1 MKGAVKELLGDI
13 AYHDDIQNYEQAKEY
28 YTSAIN
34 ERPKYAEIYVK
45 IGKCNEKLRLFD
57 DAIKMFKKGIKKD
70 PEHFDAHYKLG
81 LVYVRNNQ
89 RQKGLEMLLKAHE
102 IQPDD
107 IETLL
112 KISEI
117 YLRDD
122 QKLDEAE
129 RYIKMALELNN
140 DIPEAHIS
148 LGRIY
153 DKKGIDDLALEQY
166 KIGIKGKINM
176 NSKLQALG

>member
-1 MKGAVKELLGDI
+1 
-13 AYHDDIQNYEQAKEY
+13 
-28 YTSAIN
+28 
-34 ERPKYAEIYVK
+34 
-45 IGKCNEKLRLFD
+45 
-57 DAIKMFKKGIKKD
+57 MFKKALRKDKKN
-70 PEHFDAHYKLG
+70 FVANYKLG
-81 LVYVRNNQ
+81 LVYIRNNQ
-89 RQKGLEMLLKAHE
+89 RKEGLKSLLVAHE
-102 IQPDD
+102 IEPED

-122 QKLDEAE
+122 QRLDEAE
-129 RYIKMALELNN
+129 RYIKMALELDN

-153 DKKGIDDLALEQY
+153 DKKGYDDLAIEQY
-166 KIGIKGKINM
+166 KIGIKSKM